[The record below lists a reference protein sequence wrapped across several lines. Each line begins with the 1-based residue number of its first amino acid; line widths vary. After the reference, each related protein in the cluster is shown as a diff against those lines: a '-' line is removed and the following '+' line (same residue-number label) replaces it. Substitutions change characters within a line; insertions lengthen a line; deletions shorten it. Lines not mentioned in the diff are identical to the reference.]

1 VAAPVVTY
9 ASAIALEELAISATA
24 GAHSPSSLPYR
35 ERSRFEMPK
44 KFDYDCRVAEPR
56 NNNVENFNGSERNCT
71 FLGILGRHGEV
82 FVVVVLA
89 LGK

>member
-1 VAAPVVTY
+1 MAAPVVTY

-44 KFDYDCRVAEPR
+44 MFDYDCRVAEPR
-56 NNNVENFNGSERNCT
+56 NNNVDKFNGSERK
-71 FLGILGRHGEV
+71 LYLSWYPWE
-82 FVVVVLA
+82 A
-89 LGK
+89 W